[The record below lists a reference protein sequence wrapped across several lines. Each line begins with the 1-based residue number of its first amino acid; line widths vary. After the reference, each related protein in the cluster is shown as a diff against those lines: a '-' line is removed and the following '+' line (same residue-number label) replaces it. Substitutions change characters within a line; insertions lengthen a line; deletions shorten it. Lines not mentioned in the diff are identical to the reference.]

1 MDDRD
6 PRPLSHRISTPRM
19 GEPKESQLSHMN
31 HKILL
36 NRMDDCVLQNH
47 GGMHAPHWPRFT
59 VNMIHLVGSLC
70 ETSIPKAI

>member
-6 PRPLSHRISTPRM
+6 PRLQSQRINTPRM

-36 NRMDDCVLQNH
+36 HLMDDCALQNH
-47 GGMHAPHWPRFT
+47 GGMHAPHWPEFT
-59 VNMIHLVGSLC
+59 VTMIHPVGSLF